1 MFTNRGNIS
10 LAMSVWLASDDYDL
24 VFDENTYSV
33 TTLLQPT
40 RSVILSRRLR
50 SKNIKSET
58 DLADIVPA
66 RLGSAVHTAVE
77 VAWLDHR
84 EKAFKALGMPQHVAD
99 SIYLNADEESDPEG
113 VYVYIEQRTKK
124 EVLPGIFLSGKFDV
138 VEQGRVQDVKT
149 TKVYSWIKGS
159 NNHRY
164 MMQGSQYRYL
174 NPEIITDDHM
184 DVLYLFTDWSQWEAK
199 KGGDYPPFRVMT
211 KTLELMSMED
221 TETFVIDKIKLLE
234 SMKALPQEAL
244 PKCTPEELWQD
255 PAKYAYY
262 RNTKNKNATKLFDT
276 MAEAST
282 RMSTDAAS
290 PSKTPIVGRIDYRP
304 AEPTFCKY
312 CDALPACT
320 QAEEFI
326 EAGLLQL

>member
-10 LAMSVWLASDDYDL
+10 LAMQVWLASDDYDL

-33 TTLLQPT
+33 TTLLQPA
-40 RSVILSRRLR
+40 RSVVLSRRLR
-50 SKNIKSET
+50 FQNIKSEM
-58 DLADIVPA
+58 DLAELVPA

-77 VAWLDHR
+77 VAWLDNR
-84 EKAFKALGMPQHVAD
+84 EKAMKKLGMPQHVID
-99 SIYLNADEESDPEG
+99 SIYLNAEREEDPEG
-113 VYVYIEQRTKK
+113 IYVYIEKRTTK

-138 VEQGRVQDVKT
+138 VEQGKVQDVKT

-164 MMQGSQYRYL
+164 MMQGSQYRLL

-184 DVLYLFTDWSQWEAK
+184 DVLYLFTDWNQHTAK
-199 KGGDYPPFRVMT
+199 RDKEYPPFRVMT
-211 KTLELMSMED
+211 KTLELMSIED

-234 SMKALPQEAL
+234 SMKVLPQEAL
-244 PKCTPEELWQD
+244 PKCTPKELWQD
-255 PAKYAYY
+255 PPKYAYY
-262 RNTKNKNATKLFDT
+262 RKTTNKNASKLFDT
-276 MAEAST
+276 MAEAQAMYTSHGGT
-282 RMSTDAAS
+282 G
-290 PSKTPIVGRIDYRP
+290 GRIDFRP

-326 EAGLLQL
+326 ESGLLEL